1 MDHIT
6 ISLISVLTA
15 IVIGFGFGIIVYKMK
30 KARVFIEQFF
40 GILRI
45 IPSLAVLFILIPI
58 IGTGVVPSVIALIL
72 LAIPPILINTVQGFI
87 SIPKATIEAATGMG
101 MNKMEVFYK
110 IKLPLAFPLFF
121 AGIRTATI
129 EVISSAT
136 LASYIG
142 AGGLGDIIF
151 TGLSLLRYDLL
162 LIGGFSVAFLS
173 LFIGFMLDLVYKK
186 FTKYQMV

>member
-1 MDHIT
+1 M
-6 ISLISVLTA
+6 ISVLTA